1 MSVSVRDALGLEC
14 FKGVKVI
21 AGASGLD
28 RIINR
33 VSVLENPD
41 LDDFSTIMGNGDFY
55 ISSFYAIKDD
65 PKAQMNTLKAAG
77 GYQFKR
83 LVPHRSVYG

>member
-33 VSVLENPD
+33 VSVLESPD
-41 LDDFSTIMGNGDFY
+41 LDDFSTIMGNGDFIY
-55 ISSFYAIKDD
+55 PVF
-65 PKAQMNTLKAAG
+65 M
-77 GYQFKR
+77 R
-83 LVPHRSVYG
+83 LRTTQKPR

>member
-33 VSVLENPD
+33 VSVLESLTWTTLALSWETGTFIYPVFMR
-41 LDDFSTIMGNGDFY
+41 LRTIQ
-55 ISSFYAIKDD
+55 K
-65 PKAQMNTLKAAG
+65 P
-77 GYQFKR
+77 R
-83 LVPHRSVYG
+83 